1 MNWLKSLNKIAKLLL
16 CLCFIQAYG
25 QNTVSELKLKYPDYN
40 ELILNDVQSYRISIE
55 NKKLKI
61 IQDNLTE
68 TMILSDLAIHSNK
81 ESFVY
86 SDLVKLVEYDAYS
99 IINDKGKEKKIKV
112 SQASEKFHQESNIF
126 HSAVK
131 EKQLTFPN
139 LETGAKKF
147 LNYKT
152 EFVDPHLLHKF
163 VFGSGLPIVNSSLE
177 IISDK
182 DITIGY
188 KIFNDP
194 ENQIQFSKTEKKG
207 KWVYKWS
214 LKDLKPLKSED
225 YAPNFLYFVPHID
238 VYIKD
243 YTIDDKKVAV
253 LDDVNQLFTYYKGFV
268 SNLNAKEDPALK
280 ALVEKITADKTSETE
295 KVKSIYYWVKDNIKY
310 VAFEQG
316 YEGFIPRE
324 AKLVFERKFGD
335 CKDMASIITA
345 MAKMAK
351 IDNVYITWIG
361 SRNIPYTYS
370 DLATPAVD
378 DHMIATYKKGND
390 YIFLDATDKETEF
403 GSPSSFIQGK
413 EALIDENGTLKII
426 PVPIM
431 PSTSNEVRENIQL
444 KIDSDIL
451 SGNGKM
457 TFFGYNRGH
466 YLSQI
471 GDATDKTRF
480 EMLKTLVLKGNNKF
494 ILNQYAETNINDR
507 DKPYEVTY
515 DFKLENY
522 VIKIDDEI
530 FINLNLDRAY
540 ETFILEEDRKYK
552 IELDFLLFNNS
563 TYELEIPKNYA
574 VSYLPP
580 NTKFNNDL
588 MEVEINYTA
597 KENKIILTT
606 KIKIKKILFDKSEKD
621 TWNQSIR
628 SLKKAYNE
636 SLILKLKK

>member
-494 ILNQYAETNINDR
+494 ILNQYTETNINDR

>member
-580 NTKFNNDL
+580 NTNFNNDL